1 MKVLSFDVGI
11 KNMAYCCLLIDAS
24 NIQIT
29 DWGILDLL
37 NTNTINYSCNACV
50 KTKNKVEKLCNK
62 KAKYKKDN
70 HFFCEKHA
78 KASKYILPSK
88 NTKLPFL
95 KKQKIDSLISI
106 CNTHLI
112 YFNEKLKKDEIVN
125 KLFEFYQ
132 KNCLEELNNQKKL
145 ASEIDLIDVGRN
157 MKQCLQNASFTDIT
171 HVVIENQLSPIANR
185 MKTIQG
191 MLAQYFIMIDE
202 NIDIQFISSS
212 NKLKQFE
219 STQNKSK
226 TKNDKNEIIT
236 PNYKENKKDSV
247 YFCNKIIEN
256 NIELQKWKETLLVSK
271 KDDLADCFLQGLW
284 YFKLHNIISYAEDL
298 KINIV

>member
-1 MKVLSFDVGI
+1 MHVQFFRKICFERKMFRQILSL
-11 KNMAYCCLLIDAS
+11 KN
-24 NIQIT
+24 T
-29 DWGILDLL
+29 EIL
-37 NTNTINYSCNACV
+37 Y
-50 KTKNKVEKLCNK
+50 KNKSTFELLRAWIILSVCKRKWIVSPSVSMLRSTESTTIASMLLRRTIWPHFC
-62 KAKYKKDN
+62 AGESIKD
-70 HFFCEKHA
+70 C
-78 KASKYILPSK
+78 
-88 NTKLPFL
+88 
-95 KKQKIDSLISI
+95 Q
-106 CNTHLI
+106 
-112 YFNEKLKKDEIVN
+112 
-125 KLFEFYQ
+125 
-132 KNCLEELNNQKKL
+132 
-145 ASEIDLIDVGRN
+145 DVGRN
-157 MKQCLQNASFTDIT
+157 MKQCLQNASFIDIT

-226 TKNDKNEIIT
+226 TKNEKNEIIT

-256 NIELQKWKETLLVSK
+256 NIKLQKWKETLLVSK

>member
-24 NIQIT
+24 NVQIT
-29 DWGILDLL
+29 EWGILDLL
-37 NTNTINYSCNACV
+37 NTNTITHTCNATV
-50 KTKNKVEKLCNK
+50 KTKNKSEKLCNK
-62 KAKYKKDN
+62 KAKYKKGN
-70 HFFCEKHA
+70 CFFCEKHA

-95 KKQKIDSLISI
+95 KKQKIDSLNSI

-145 ASEIDLIDVGRN
+145 ASEIDLIEVGRN
-157 MKQCLQNASFTDIT
+157 MKQCLQNTSFTNIT

-219 STQNKSK
+219 TTQNKSK
-226 TKNDKNEIIT
+226 TKNEKNEIIT
-236 PNYKENKKDSV
+236 PNYKENKKDGV

-256 NIELQKWKETLLVSK
+256 NIELQKWKDTLLVSK

-284 YFKLHNIISYAEDL
+284 YFKLHNIIFYAEDL